1 MVDKW
6 AFSGLMP
13 EITRKNVDNCHESI
27 LRSRLPGIMQR
38 PSKVVAKS
46 GQGHA
51 SKAGFNKI
59 LDDLGGLRCLV

>member
-1 MVDKW
+1 VALSQKW
-6 AFSGLMP
+6 
-13 EITRKNVDNCHESI
+13 
-27 LRSRLPGIMQR
+27 RLPKFRTLLQTSQPFGAESMPSQQR
-38 PSKVVAKS
+38 KLITKVVAKS